1 MNSTK
6 YRMIRGTMVGHDEYY
21 HPPSEP
27 HQELAAA
34 IVRQAVKDYISI
46 LRKLWRGCGS
56 VEDKRAWIA
65 VKLEIESFF
74 RSQWYAAL
82 TDIDHVR
89 ITRECVRKAREIE
102 KRSIARKNAKDV
114 RAMFMEAGD

>member
-1 MNSTK
+1 MNCTM

-46 LRKLWRGCGS
+46 LRKLWRGYGS

-74 RSQWYAAL
+74 RSQWYDAL
-82 TDIDHVR
+82 SDIDHGS
-89 ITRECVRKAREIE
+89 IMRECARKAREIE
-102 KRSIARKNAKDV
+102 KRSIARQNKKSV

>member
-6 YRMIRGTMVGHDEYY
+6 YRMIRGTMVGHDEYN
-21 HPPSEP
+21 HP
-27 HQELAAA
+27 AAA